1 MKMVLTGWCSGLM
14 LYGNHLQILLI
25 CGMGSTVELDT
36 LDVLVRFPVMDLID
50 AVWCMTDALV
60 LSLVRQLF
68 LNPHFLINF
77 SSNKCFPPEFV
88 NSPSHYNDWYFWP
101 WDSSGLVKC
110 DKQESKSCWLVDLIW
125 EAHRWLKGLE
135 SSELEPA
142 IQSCVT
148 YFWSWTSY

>member
-1 MKMVLTGWCSGLM
+1 MKMVWTGWCSELM

-36 LDVLVRFPVMDLID
+36 LDVLVQFPVMDLID
-50 AVWCMTDALV
+50 AAWCMTNALV

-88 NSPSHYNDWYFWP
+88 NSLSHYNDWYFWP
-101 WDSSGLVKC
+101 
-110 DKQESKSCWLVDLIW
+110 
-125 EAHRWLKGLE
+125 
-135 SSELEPA
+135 
-142 IQSCVT
+142 
-148 YFWSWTSY
+148 